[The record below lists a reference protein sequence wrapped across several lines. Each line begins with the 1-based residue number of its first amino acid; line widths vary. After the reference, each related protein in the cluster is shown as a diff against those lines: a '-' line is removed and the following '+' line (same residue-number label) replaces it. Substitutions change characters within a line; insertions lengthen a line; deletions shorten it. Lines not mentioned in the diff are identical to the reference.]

1 MLKTKCILAP
11 IESDDWYRISIM
23 SRHTLND
30 WKTPDNRI
38 IEQFDVHMKEF
49 WPAPKMV
56 GAYYRWELS
65 RSDFKNAYLTRLSSI
80 ELIWAIKFLS
90 SKLVEWNIT
99 LLCIEEDPTFCHRKL
114 LAQEFLKYNPWLVID
129 IK

>member
-1 MLKTKCILAP
+1 
-11 IESDDWYRISIM
+11 M

-30 WKTPDNRI
+30 WKTPDPRI
-38 IEQFDVHMKEF
+38 EGQFDIHMKEF

-56 GAYYRWELS
+56 WAYYRWELS
-65 RSDFKNAYLTRLSSI
+65 REDFKNAYLDRLSTP

-90 SKLVEWNIT
+90 GKLVDWNIT

-114 LAQEFLKYNPWLVID
+114 LAEEFFKYVPWLQLD

>member
-11 IESDDWYRISIM
+11 IEDDDWLRISVM

-30 WKTPDNRI
+30 WKTPDTRI
-38 IEQFDVHMKEF
+38 EGQFETHMKEF

-56 GAYYRWELS
+56 WAYYRWELS
-65 RSDFKNAYLTRLSSI
+65 REDFKSAYLDRLSTP
-80 ELIWAIKFLS
+80 ELVWAIKFLS
-90 SKLVEWNIT
+90 GHLVNWNIT
-99 LLCIEEDPTFCHRKL
+99 LLCIEKDPTFCHRKL
-114 LAQEFLKYNPWLVID
+114 LAEEFLKHNPWLQLD